1 MREGVKRKVGEGGAG
16 EEGGSGRGWR
26 GRWMK
31 EGVKRKVGKGG
42 GDIFDWNILIAIICV
57 GIF

>member
-1 MREGVKRKVGEGGAG
+1 MRERVERV
-16 EEGGSGRGWR
+16 
-26 GRWMK
+26 K